1 MAVIM
6 MIVSAVISIVFLF
19 DFTKTILQL
28 KRDRE
33 AIHASRHHSEGFS
46 I

>member
-1 MAVIM
+1 MAVFM

-28 KRDRE
+28 KRDRA
-33 AIHASRHHSEGFS
+33 AIRDSRRHSEGFQ

>member
-1 MAVIM
+1 MAVVM

-33 AIHASRHHSEGFS
+33 AIQASRRHSEGFS